1 MPLPRLRQ
9 KKLSRAIQL
18 AVLSMSISPTIVL
31 ADVILDEGSGAAASA
46 LTTIT
51 NTEMIAPTAV
61 YLNVEANTQLTG
73 PIANSGTIPATDVFG
88 LDFSSITN
96 SGTITAGGD
105 VFWAANSPIHGQYDN
120 RRVLSD
126 LSTRVFH

>member
-1 MPLPRLRQ
+1 MSEIHMPLPRLRQ
-9 KKLSRAIQL
+9 KKLSRAIQI
-18 AVLSMSISPTIVL
+18 AVLSMSVSPTIVL

-73 PIANSGTIPATDVFG
+73 PITNSGTIPATDVFG

-96 SGTITAGGD
+96 SGTIMAGGD
-105 VFWAANSPIHGQYDN
+105 VFLGCE
-120 RRVLSD
+120 
-126 LSTRVFH
+126 